1 MYPLKAKTGVGGWL
15 LLESRR
21 KLIITVF
28 SLVLSMFLL
37 VYSAQSQLP
46 DTREKLTTDT
56 VDVEILY
63 ASAYPG
69 TDSASLRVMMK
80 NIVTVTGYHLIFNL
94 SNPEIARFC
103 QDSGGTIVLD
113 TTDISIP
120 ANPNYRR
127 LLSICMYTCCIPD
140 SATERTVQIYL
151 SPGSYVINT
160 NGDPIP
166 VRYHRGELMVW
177 WSVPG
182 DANNDSLV
190 DVGDLVFITNFLYH
204 EGPEPCVCE
213 AADCNGD
220 CLISVSDVVYLINY
234 LYKGGTTPNPGCV
247 SCPNHYCWWWEKKKE
262 K

>member
-1 MYPLKAKTGVGGWL
+1 MYPLKAKTGSGGWL

-21 KLIITVF
+21 KLIFTVL
-28 SLVLSMFLL
+28 SLVLSMFFF
-37 VYSAQSQLP
+37 VSSAQSQVLGS
-46 DTREKLTTDT
+46 REKSTTDT

-69 TDSASLRVMMK
+69 TDSVWLEVMMR
-80 NIVTVTGYHLIFNL
+80 NQVAVTGYHFIFNL
-94 SNPEIARFC
+94 GNPEIARFC
-103 QDSGGTIVLD
+103 QTGGSVLSIDSTGLM
-113 TTDISIP
+113 IP
-120 ANPNYRR
+120 PSPNYQM
-127 LLSICMYTCCIPD
+127 LLWICLGACCIPD

-151 SPGSYVINT
+151 SPDSYLMDT

-166 VRYHRGELMVW
+166 VRYHTSELMVW

-182 DANNDSLV
+182 DANSDSLV
-190 DVGDLVFITNFLYH
+190 DVGDPVFITNYLYH

-220 CLISVSDVVYLINY
+220 CLVSVSDIVYLINY
-234 LYKGGTTPNPGCV
+234 LYKGGTTPSQGCV
-247 SCPNHYCWWWEKKKE
+247 SCPNHYCWWWDKKKE